1 VCSNR
6 KYGKPDEYMIDLK
19 FITQKV
25 KDIFWRI
32 NYLDLDTVLEQKIS
46 RNPNNKIVIMER
58 GGLGNQ
64 LIMIMDLQKYFRKNL
79 KKKGRKT
86 YNL

>member
-1 VCSNR
+1 
-6 KYGKPDEYMIDLK
+6 
-19 FITQKV
+19 
-25 KDIFWRI
+25 
-32 NYLDLDTVLEQKIS
+32 
-46 RNPNNKIVIMER
+46 MER